1 MKKTLYANGDSM
13 IFGMECLDHGSKL
26 EENKQL
32 AFPKHISDA
41 LGCSE
46 YINNAYC
53 GATNDFTFKTTLMDL
68 EKLEIRGYNPKDIF
82 VVIGITSLHRIEI
95 DGKAWFAEYRD
106 IEHTLKKM
114 KEENF
119 LGYPEEYNKHNTM
132 FAQPGLEID
141 LVLGGK
147 EYSLSKDIL
156 PFCTK
161 YLWTENVQ
169 LESQE
174 ARIIAL
180 HEILKLKGYDHVF
193 VNSVCPLERTTHI
206 NLTCKNFYKL
216 DQHGEAFW
224 EYAVTKY
231 GDAERRKYN
240 HFSPVPH
247 ESFGKELVD
256 YIFTNILQ

>member
-1 MKKTLYANGDSM
+1 MKKLLYANGDSM
-13 IFGMECLDHGSKL
+13 LFGMECIDHGSKA

-41 LGCSE
+41 LGCSM
-46 YINNAYC
+46 YINNSHN
-53 GATNDFTFKTTLMDL
+53 GATNEFIFKTVLSDL
-68 EKLEIRGYNPKDIF
+68 QQLEDNGYNPKDIF

-95 DGKAWFAEYRD
+95 DGRGWFGSYKD
-106 IEHTLKKM
+106 IQSTLVKM
-114 KEENF
+114 RNENF
-119 LGYPEEYNKHNTM
+119 LGYPVEFEKYNTM

-141 LVLGGK
+141 LTLGGK

-156 PFCTK
+156 PWSVK

-180 HEILKLKGYDHVF
+180 HEILKLKGYDHIF
-193 VNSVCPLERTTHI
+193 VNSVCPLERTKHI
-206 NLTCKNFYKL
+206 DLTCKNFYKL
-216 DQHGEAFW
+216 DQHGHAFW

-231 GDAERRKYN
+231 GNTERRQYN

-256 YIFTNILQ
+256 YIVTNIL